1 VHAGT
6 NLGAVTYT
14 TAQGR
19 QQLLDSVAASAEEV
33 GFALGALGE
42 AYEVV
47 DEQTGERLEEGLFR
61 PVQLAY
67 GRLKRTHASFADR
80 YALPARAFGE
90 PTLGA
95 PKGGVKG
102 FIENAMDA
110 VARADGTLA
119 TLQDSM
125 LPVEVGDEEVRA
137 EIAGVRELLGG
148 VRGRARELMRTLGR

>member
-1 VHAGT
+1 
-6 NLGAVTYT
+6 VTYT

-19 QQLLDSVAASAEEV
+19 QRLLDSVAESAEEV

-42 AYEVV
+42 AYEAL
-47 DEQTGERLEEGLFR
+47 DEQTAERLEEGLFR

-80 YALPARAFGE
+80 YELPTRVFGE
-90 PTLGA
+90 PALGA

-102 FIENAMDA
+102 FIEDA
-110 VARADGTLA
+110 VAAVERADNVLA

-148 VRGRARELMRTLGR
+148 ARGRARELVRTLGR

>member
-1 VHAGT
+1 MA
-6 NLGAVTYT
+6 YT

-19 QQLLDSVAASAEEV
+19 QQLLDTVASSIEEV
-33 GFALGALGE
+33 GFALAALGE
-42 AYEVV
+42 AYEAL
-47 DEQTGERLEEGLFR
+47 DEYAGERLEEQLFR

-80 YALPARAFGE
+80 YALPTRAFGD
-90 PTLGA
+90 PALSA

-102 FIENAMDA
+102 FIEDA
-110 VARADGTLA
+110 IGAVEKADNVLA

-148 VRGRARELMRTLGR
+148 VRGRARELVRTLGR